1 MRFNKS
7 WEGLKCEK
15 KQNYF
20 SEGYLFQPLG
30 IKKKTPF
37 MKRYILFPLL
47 AFAVQFLHAQDKL
60 QGSVTADSAHLTVY
74 RLLPDS
80 FPTVS
85 MLFKAE
91 TASGKPVFSLKKDQI
106 SVTENGLPATITH
119 FRPLS
124 EAEGV
129 SIMLVL
135 DHSGSMQTDEKWQT
149 WAASVPDS
157 LMVLDSLTVRELSG
171 GSIDSDSIVIT
182 RSLPDP
188 PFEYHPPIWHARKG
202 ALGFLQT
209 LTPGLD
215 KAGVVGF
222 DDTPDIIR
230 KPSVNYSNAIQ
241 AIKQMGPTGGTA
253 IYDGVNAALR
263 QLEKEKGIRAIV
275 VLTDGEDN
283 SSRISLN
290 KLINRAQ
297 KANVPV
303 YVIGLGDV
311 NKPVLRKLASKTG
324 GEAFFTEDSRQVKS
338 IYKKISERI
347 LSVYELSYISP
358 GLSSADTSRQT
369 VLTFLLG
376 DDSLFAT
383 LPTFILPDAV
393 QKRLQEKERELAAL
407 QVADKVIVA
416 GSPKP
421 STAWY
426 WGSAAFLVAAGATTL
441 VLKGKGKQTQQPA
454 VLQLHKVF
462 PNPASGP
469 VTLSYTADIASG
481 PVAVN
486 LLNNSGQPVLT
497 ESLDFSGTHQLDV
510 SALPAGNYYVQLSA
524 SNGTSVLPLIVQH

>member
-1 MRFNKS
+1 
-7 WEGLKCEK
+7 
-15 KQNYF
+15 
-20 SEGYLFQPLG
+20 
-30 IKKKTPF
+30 
-37 MKRYILFPLL
+37 MKRCILFSLL
-47 AFAVQFLHAQDKL
+47 VFAVQFLHAQDKL
-60 QGSVTADSAHLTVY
+60 QGAITADSARLTVY

-91 TASGKPVFSLKKDQI
+91 TASGKPIFSLKKDQI

-119 FRPLS
+119 FRPIS

-129 SIMLVL
+129 NIMLVL
-135 DHSGSMQTDEKWQT
+135 DHSGSMQSDKKWRT
-149 WAASVPDS
+149 WAESVPDS
-157 LMVLDSLTVRELSG
+157 MISLDSMTIRDWSG
-171 GSIDSDSIVIT
+171 GEIDSDSIIT
-182 RSLPDP
+182 VRELPEP
-188 PFEYHPPIWHARKG
+188 PFEYQPPIWHARKG
-202 ALGFLQT
+202 ALSFLNT

-230 KPSVNYSNAIQ
+230 KPSANYSNAIQ

-275 VLTDGEDN
+275 LLTDGEDN

-407 QVADKVIVA
+407 QVADKVIL
-416 GSPKP
+416 SESEKP

-426 WGSAAFLVAAGATTL
+426 WGSAAILVAAGATTL
-441 VLKGKGKQTQQPA
+441 VLKGKGKQSKQPSA
-454 VLQLHKVF
+454 LQLQKVF

-469 VTLSYTADIASG
+469 VTLSYIADIASG
-481 PVAVN
+481 PVAVH

-510 SALPAGNYYVQLSA
+510 SALPVGNYFVQLSA